1 MPKGGQSLASMSVE
15 ALISLRENVA
25 LVLRE
30 RGAHLRQQLQRLEI
44 EGRRSSGRKAAT
56 GTSRGGTLP
65 PKYRDTENPS
75 NLWAGRGA
83 IPRWMAERI
92 KKGAKREDFL
102 IGSSGTSPA
111 RKKRSAKKT
120 SKPKAKPSARGRAGA
135 KTRTKSKVKAP
146 PAAKKRVRKAVAA
159 PNAAATPTPSSGHGG
174 QV

>member
-1 MPKGGQSLASMSVE
+1 MPKGRLSLASMSVE